1 MIDRF
6 SHSGLSSY
14 EKCPAQFRIRYIDRV
29 AKQDEGIEAFM
40 GKRVHEALESLY
52 NKILAGQTPI
62 LDTVLDKYDALWMEH
77 WHDRIAIVK
86 REISVEQ
93 TRRIGVACLAR
104 YYRNYYPFDT
114 PVIHNELDM
123 KFSIDPDGT
132 YNIRGIVDRVD
143 RFEDGQYEIHD
154 YKTSGRAMSQNEANK
169 NRQLALYQIGLT
181 KIFSNVQ
188 DVKLVWHFLRQG
200 IRREVV
206 KNAADLDKLIDKIK
220 MLIDTIRKKENTG
233 GQFPAKESILC
244 NWCYYWEECP
254 AKNGSNPYVG

>member
-14 EKCPAQFRIRYIDRV
+14 EKCPTQFRIRYIDRV
-29 AKQDEGIEAFM
+29 RKQDEGIEAFM
-40 GKRVHEALESLY
+40 GKRVHESLEFLY
-52 NKILAGQTPI
+52 NKILTGQTPL
-62 LDTVLDKYDALWMEH
+62 LDTVLDKYDALWTEQ

-86 REISVEQ
+86 REIS
-93 TRRIGVACLAR
+93 IGQIRQIGEACLAR
-104 YYRNYYPFDT
+104 YYRNQHPFET

-132 YNIRGIVDRVD
+132 YKIRGIVDRVD
-143 RFEDGQYEIHD
+143 QVADGHYEIHD
-154 YKTSGRAMSQNEANK
+154 YKTSSRAMSQNEANK
-169 NRQLALYQIGLT
+169 DRQLALYHIGLT
-181 KIFSNVQ
+181 KIFPDVQ
-188 DVKLVWHFLRQG
+188 KVKLIWHFLRQG

-206 KNAADLDKLIDKIK
+206 KSAADLDKLIDKIK
-220 MLIDTIRKKENTG
+220 ALSDTIRKKENSG

>member
-40 GKRVHEALESLY
+40 GKRVHEALEFLY
-52 NKILAGQTPI
+52 NEILAGQIPL
-62 LDTVLDKYDALWMEH
+62 LDTVLDKYDALWTEH

-93 TRRIGVACLAR
+93 TRSIGVACLAR
-104 YYRNYYPFDT
+104 YYRNQRPFET
-114 PVIHNELDM
+114 PVIHNELNM
-123 KFSIDPDGT
+123 KFSIDPDGA
-132 YNIRGIVDRVD
+132 YNLRGIVDRVD
-143 RFEDGQYEIHD
+143 QYGNGKYEIHD
-154 YKTSGRAMSQNEANK
+154 YKTSGRAMSQSEANK
-169 NRQLALYQIGLT
+169 DRQLALYQIGLT
-181 KIFSNVQ
+181 EIFSDVQ
-188 DVKLVWHFLRQG
+188 EVKLVWHFLRQG

-206 KNAADLDKLIDKIK
+206 KSAADLDKLIDKIK
-220 MLIDTIRKKENTG
+220 ALINTIRKKEKSG
-233 GQFPAKESILC
+233 GQFKPKESILC

-254 AKNGSNPYVG
+254 AKNGSNPYVD

>member
-86 REISVEQ
+86 REPAGLVLHAWPGITE
-93 TRRIGVACLAR
+93 TIILL
-104 YYRNYYPFDT
+104 
-114 PVIHNELDM
+114 IH
-123 KFSIDPDGT
+123 
-132 YNIRGIVDRVD
+132 R
-143 RFEDGQYEIHD
+143 
-154 YKTSGRAMSQNEANK
+154 
-169 NRQLALYQIGLT
+169 
-181 KIFSNVQ
+181 
-188 DVKLVWHFLRQG
+188 
-200 IRREVV
+200 
-206 KNAADLDKLIDKIK
+206 
-220 MLIDTIRKKENTG
+220 
-233 GQFPAKESILC
+233 
-244 NWCYYWEECP
+244 
-254 AKNGSNPYVG
+254 

>member
-29 AKQDEGIEAFM
+29 GKQDEGIEAFM
-40 GKRVHEALESLY
+40 GKRVHEALEFLY
-52 NKILAGQTPI
+52 NEILTGQVPI
-62 LDTVLDKYDALWMEH
+62 LDTVLDKYDTLWTEH

-86 REISVEQ
+86 REISIDQ
-93 TRRIGVACLAR
+93 TRRIGVMCLAR
-104 YYRNYYPFDT
+104 YYRNQHPFET

-123 KFSIDPDGT
+123 KFSINPDGT
-132 YNIRGIVDRVD
+132 YKIRGIVDRVD
-143 RFEDGQYEIHD
+143 RFADGHYEIHD

-169 NRQLALYQIGLT
+169 DRQLALYQIGLT
-181 KIFSNVQ
+181 KIFPDVQ
-188 DVKLVWHFLRQG
+188 AVKLVWHFLRQG

-206 KNAADLDKLIDKIK
+206 KSAADLDKLIDKIK
-220 MLIDTIRKKENTG
+220 ALINTIRKKEKSG
-233 GQFPAKESILC
+233 GQFKPKESILC

-254 AKNGSNPYVG
+254 AKKGSNPHVD

>member
-1 MIDRF
+1 MINRF

-14 EKCPAQFRIRYIDRV
+14 EKCPAQFRIRYIDRGD
-29 AKQDEGIEAFM
+29 KQDEGIEDFM
-40 GKRVHEALESLY
+40 GKRVHEALEFLY
-52 NKILAGQTPI
+52 NEILAGRIPF
-62 LDTVLDKYDALWMEH
+62 LDAVLDKYDALWVDH

-86 REISVEQ
+86 REISIEQ
-93 TRRIGVACLAR
+93 TRRIGEACLAR
-104 YYRNYYPFDT
+104 YYRNQHPFDT

-132 YNIRGIVDRVD
+132 YNLRGIVDRVD
-143 RFEDGQYEIHD
+143 RFENGQYEIHD

-169 NRQLALYQIGLT
+169 DRQLALYQIGLT
-181 KIFSNVQ
+181 EIFPDVRE
-188 DVKLVWHFLRQG
+188 VKLVWHFLRQG

-206 KNAADLDKLIDKIK
+206 KSATDLDKLIDKIK
-220 MLIDTIRKKENTG
+220 ALIDTIKKKEESG

>member
-6 SHSGLSSY
+6 SHSGLSCY

-40 GKRVHEALESLY
+40 GKRVHESLEFLY
-52 NKILAGQTPI
+52 NEILAGRIPI
-62 LDTVLDKYDALWMEH
+62 LDSILDKYDALWVEN

-86 REISVEQ
+86 REIPIKK
-93 TRRIGVACLAR
+93 TRLIGEACLAR

-123 KFSIDPDGT
+123 KFSIDTDGT
-132 YNIRGIVDRVD
+132 YNLRGIIDRVD
-143 RFEDGQYEIHD
+143 QYKNGQYEIHD
-154 YKTSGRAMSQNEANK
+154 YKTSSRAMSQNAANK
-169 NRQLALYQIGLT
+169 DRQLALYQIGLI
-181 KIFSNVQ
+181 KIFPNVQ
-188 DVKLVWHFLRQG
+188 EVKLVWHFLRQG

-220 MLIDTIRKKENTG
+220 MLIDTIRKKENSG